1 MAIQKPHAFMA
12 MPFGIKPG
20 PDGRTPVDFNDLWTR
35 LFKPALEQAGFV
47 AFRADE
53 ELRAG
58 DIRVDMFQELLAA
71 DLVLVDLTIA
81 NPNVWYELGVRHALR
96 ERGVVLTYGE
106 MPGVDGPK
114 AFDVYSDRK
123 VRFELAADGRLE
135 APALDRALARLTEM
149 LAETH
154 KISTRR
160 KVSPVYQL
168 LPHLQPP
175 QWRALMV
182 SQDNEVSQRYNDW
195 LRHLKVSQGLR
206 RPGDIMTLAD
216 ETPVRSL
223 AVEGHC
229 AAGNALMSLGQPT
242 LALEQYDLALGIDPE
257 HLASQQKRLVCL
269 GRLGRTAEARVE
281 AEALTERHPSDA
293 ECWALRGRLEK
304 MEWVST
310 WRRPVGVDG
319 DAEVQ
324 AARSAARDEQALLAN
339 AVDAYR
345 RGLLAD
351 PRSSYAGINAVTLM
365 ALQRELGHPVDD
377 QLLSDAEGAVR
388 IAVDAALAAN
398 AGDYWAQATRSE
410 LETLRGTPASA
421 RAAWKVAVAAA
432 RGDWFS
438 LDSSLQTLVQLRQL
452 GFRPDVVQA
461 AWTVVEAAVR
471 QCAPPVVP
479 RRVFLFTGHMMDHK
493 GRPARR
499 FTPAME
505 DEARQR
511 IAAVLDK
518 AGAGPLDFGYSQA
531 AAGGDLLFL
540 EACRERDVQCQ
551 VLLPFDDARF
561 VHESILPSQH
571 GADRKP
577 WPERWQALRPA
588 LKRAPRVMEAELGR
602 TPPGVD
608 PFERCNLWLLNS
620 ALAHGA
626 ERLQFIALWNGEPGD
641 GPGGTDQLKR
651 EAERRTGAID
661 WIDTRDFLA

>member
-1 MAIQKPHAFMA
+1 MPIQKPHAFMA
-12 MPFGIKPG
+12 MPFGTKPG
-20 PDGRTPVDFNDLWTR
+20 PDGRTPVDFDDLWLR
-35 LFKPALEQAGFV
+35 LYRPALEKAGFV

-96 ERGVVLTYGE
+96 ERGVVLAYGE

-123 VRFELAADGRLE
+123 VRFELSSDGRLE
-135 APALDRALARLTEM
+135 APALAKALARLTEM

-154 KISTRR
+154 AISTRR

-229 AAGNALMSLGQPT
+229 AAGNALMTLGQPT
-242 LALEQYDLALGIDPE
+242 LALEQYDRALEIDPE
-257 HLASQQKRLVCL
+257 HLPSQQKRLVCL
-269 GRLGRTAEARVE
+269 GRLGRMAEARVE
-281 AEALTERHPSDA
+281 AEALTHKHPADA
-293 ECWALRGRLEK
+293 ECWALLGRLEK
-304 MEWVST
+304 MQWVAA
-310 WRRPVGVDG
+310 WCPPCGVET
-319 DAEVQ
+319 DAAMH
-324 AARSAARDEQALLAN
+324 AARAAARDEQALLAN

-351 PRSSYAGINAVTLM
+351 LRSSFAGINAVTLM
-365 ALQRELGHPVDD
+365 SLQRELEHPVDE
-377 QLLSDAEGAVR
+377 QLLADAEGAVR
-388 IAVDAALAAN
+388 IAVDATLAAN
-398 AGDYWAQATRSE
+398 AGDYWALATRSE

-421 RAAWKVAVAAA
+421 RVAWKVAVAAA

-438 LDSSLQTLVQLRQL
+438 LDSSLQTLVLLRQL

-461 AWTVVEAAVR
+461 AWQVVEAAVR
-471 QCAPPVVP
+471 QCAPPDVP

-493 GRPARR
+493 GRSSPR

-505 DEARQR
+505 AEARRR
-511 IAAVLDK
+511 IAAALDK
-518 AGAGPLDFGYSQA
+518 AGAGPLDFAYSQA

-540 EACRERDVQCQ
+540 EACRERDVQCH

-561 VHESILPSQH
+561 IRESILPSQH
-571 GADRKP
+571 GPGNKP
-577 WPERWQALRPA
+577 WLDRWQALRPT

-602 TPPGVD
+602 TPAGAD

-620 ALAHGA
+620 AIAHGA
-626 ERLQFIALWNGEPGD
+626 ERLQFIALWNGEAGD

-651 EAERRTGAID
+651 EAERRTGVGE
-661 WIDTRDFLA
+661 WIDTRDFRA